1 MIISSHS
8 PHPRWRFA
16 GGWLVCLLLWALTAC
31 EDATS
36 IGAELPPAD
45 KVTGTIYVDTLTIRT
60 STVLVDSVPTS
71 SNSYLL
77 LGRYTDARLGTLT
90 ASSYACLGL
99 ADGVFQPKTSMVYD
113 SVVLLLLSDSY
124 RYGDT
129 TRTQQVQVHRLRAP
143 IRPSTTY
150 YASSSLA
157 YDAALLGTTTFHARP
172 RPRLDTLRVRLADA
186 LGQELLAAGQNRQL
200 GTQDELEA
208 RLPGLVLTPGTSDN
222 AALLRFDA
230 TNQATTVRLYYHDP
244 AAPATALSYS
254 FSTATGGRHFY
265 QLTAVRNG
273 SALGSLNSYLQTL
286 PSARTAAEAYI
297 QGGLGLQTKIEV
309 PYLLNL
315 NELDGTW
322 VINSAGI
329 TLETVTAAEN
339 RYFPPPTSLTV
350 YLASRGNQYLGLLA
364 DAAGTQI
371 TAPYYRGLSA
381 RTNLDQGSYSFS
393 LTSYCTAVL
402 KRQIDNYGLILA
414 PPTSYTPE
422 QVVLGGSG
430 NSAHPPKFS
439 LYMTRV
445 L

>member
-1 MIISSHS
+1 MITSSRQLRPKGCIIGS
-8 PHPRWRFA
+8 
-16 GGWLVCLLLWALTAC
+16 WLVACWLVWVLAGC

-36 IGAELPPAD
+36 IGAELPPTD
-45 KVTGTIYVDTLTIRT
+45 KVTGTIYIDTLTIRT

-71 SNSYLL
+71 SNNYLL
-77 LGRYTDARLGTLT
+77 LGRYTDARLGTIT

-99 ADGVFQPKTSMVYD
+99 TDGLFQPKISFAYD
-113 SVVLLLLSDSY
+113 SAVLLLLPDSY

-129 TRTQQVQVHRLRAP
+129 TRTQQVQVHRLRAR
-143 IRPSTTY
+143 IRPSATY

-157 YDAALLGTTTFHARP
+157 YDAAPLGTTTFQA
-172 RPRLDTLRVRLADA
+172 RPRLDTVRIRLADA

-200 GTQDELEA
+200 STQDELEA
-208 RLPGLVLTPGTSDN
+208 RLPGLVLTPGPSDN
-222 AALLRFDA
+222 AAILRFEA
-230 TNQATTVRLYYHDP
+230 TSQATTLRLYYHDP

-254 FSTATGGRHFY
+254 FSVATGARHFY
-265 QLTAVRNG
+265 QLTALRNG

-297 QGGLGLQTKIEV
+297 QGGLGLQTKVEV
-309 PYLLNL
+309 PYLVNL

-322 VINSAGI
+322 VINSASV
-329 TLETVTAAEN
+329 TLETVTAADS
-339 RYFPPPTSLTV
+339 RYFPPPASLMV
-350 YLASRGNQYLGLLA
+350 YLAGRGNQYLGLLA

-371 TAPYYRGLSA
+371 VAPYYRGLST
-381 RTNLDQGSYSFS
+381 RTNLEQGSYTFS
-393 LTSYCTAVL
+393 LTSYCSAVL
-402 KRQIDNYGLILA
+402 KRQIDNYGLLLA
-414 PPTSYTPE
+414 PPSAYTPE

-430 NSAHPPKFS
+430 NAAHPPKVS

>member
-1 MIISSHS
+1 MKTSS
-8 PHPRWRFA
+8 PVVRPQWRFA
-16 GGWLVCLLLWALTAC
+16 GSWLACWLLWALLTGC
-31 EDATS
+31 EDATI
-36 IGAELPPAD
+36 IGAELPSTD
-45 KVTGTIYVDTLTIRT
+45 KVTGTIYIDTFTVRT

-71 SNSYLL
+71 SNNYLL

-113 SVVLLLLSDSY
+113 SAVLLLLPDTY

-129 TRTQQVQVHRLRAP
+129 TRTQQVQVHRLRAR
-143 IRPSTTY
+143 IRPNTTY

-157 YDAALLGTTTFHARP
+157 YDAAVLGTTTFQA
-172 RPRLDTLRVRLADA
+172 RPRLDTVRVRLADA

-200 GTQDELEA
+200 STQDELEA
-208 RLPGLVLTPGTSDN
+208 RLPGLVLAPGPSDN

-230 TNQATTVRLYYHDP
+230 TSQATTLRVYYHDP
-244 AAPATALSYS
+244 AAPATVLSYS
-254 FSTATGGRHFY
+254 FSAATGARHFY
-265 QLTAVRNG
+265 QLSAERNG
-273 SALGSLNSYLQTL
+273 SALSTLNAYLQTL

-297 QGGLGLQTKIEV
+297 QGGLGLHTKVEI

-322 VINSAGI
+322 AINSASI

-339 RYFPPPTSLTV
+339 RYFPPPASLTV
-350 YLASRGNQYLGLLA
+350 YLAGRGNQYLGLLA

-381 RTNLDQGSYSFS
+381 RTNLDQGSYTFS
-393 LTSYCTAVL
+393 LTSYCTAAL
-402 KRQIDNYGLILA
+402 KRQINNYGLLLA
-414 PPTSYTPE
+414 PPTSYLPE
-422 QVVLGGSG
+422 QVVLGGNG
-430 NSAHPPKFS
+430 HKIHPPKVA